1 MKGQHLIIIVNLAWN
16 IVNFRAGL
24 VRTLIAAGYKVTVVA
39 VADGYENRVVELGCD
54 FIPVKMAEH
63 GTSPL
68 EDIKLMFRYYK
79 IFAVKR
85 PDAILSFTIKPNIF
99 GSLAANWLSIPV
111 INNVPGLG
119 AAFSGKR
126 LIKFVVEGL
135 YRISFRRAFKVIF
148 QNDQD
153 RELFSERRL
162 VEPSKTLV
170 VPGSGIDLSH
180 FQGSGRLTNDSSAE
194 GLTFIFVGRLLREKG
209 VLEFVEAARVVK
221 SLRPASQFQILGFIA
236 EGSNAITEL
245 ELAAW
250 QDEGIV
256 EYLGSSDD
264 VRPFIQNADCVVLP
278 SFYREGTPRSLLEA
292 AALSRPIITTDW
304 VGCRDVV
311 DDGINGYLCKVKD
324 HAHLAEQLMRFI
336 ALGDDQRMAMGAAG
350 RSKVEQQ
357 FDEKIVVRRYID
369 ALQECRRDFSTRSRW
384 KHKGRMK

>member
-1 MKGQHLIIIVNLAWN
+1 MKGQNLIISVNLAWN

-24 VRTLIAAGYKVTVVA
+24 VRALIAAGYRVTVVA

-68 EDIKLMFRYYK
+68 EDIKLMFQYYK
-79 IFAVKR
+79 IFKVLR

-119 AAFSGKR
+119 SAFSGNGLVK
-126 LIKFVVEGL
+126 LVVERL
-135 YRISFRRAFKVIF
+135 YRISFRRAVKVIF
-148 QNDQD
+148 QNEQD
-153 RELFSERRL
+153 RELFSDRRL
-162 VEPSKTLV
+162 VEPKKALV

-180 FQGSGRLTNDSSAE
+180 FQNSRRSTNDNSAE

-209 VLEFVEAARVVK
+209 VVEFVEAARLVK
-221 SLRPASQFQILGFIA
+221 RLRPTLRFQILGFVA
-236 EGSNAITEL
+236 EGSTAVTHAEL
-245 ELAAW
+245 VAW
-250 QDEGIV
+250 QEAGII

-264 VRPFIQNADCVVLP
+264 VRPFVQNADCVVLP

-311 DDGINGYLCKVKD
+311 DDGVNGYLCRVKD
-324 HAHLAEQLMRFI
+324 HTHLAEQIIKFI
-336 ALGDDQRMAMGAAG
+336 ALSPAQRIIMGVAG
-350 RSKVEQQ
+350 RAKVERQ

-369 ALQECRRDFSTRSRW
+369 ILRTCHNDVGGSFDGEPQEP
-384 KHKGRMK
+384 

>member
-1 MKGQHLIIIVNLAWN
+1 MKGQNLIITVNLAWN

-24 VRTLIAAGYKVTVVA
+24 VRALIAAGYRVTVVA

-68 EDIKLMFRYYK
+68 EDIKLMFQYYK
-79 IFAVKR
+79 IFKVLR

-119 AAFSGKR
+119 SAFSGNGLVK
-126 LIKFVVEGL
+126 LVVERL
-135 YRISFRRAFKVIF
+135 YRISFRRAVKVIF
-148 QNDQD
+148 QNEQD
-153 RELFSERRL
+153 RELFSDRRL
-162 VEPSKTLV
+162 VEPKKTLV

-180 FQGSGRLTNDSSAE
+180 FQNSRRSTNDNSAE
-194 GLTFIFVGRLLREKG
+194 ELTFIFVGRLLREKG
-209 VLEFVEAARVVK
+209 VVEFVEAARLVK
-221 SLRPASQFQILGFIA
+221 RLRPTSRFQILGFVA
-236 EGSNAITEL
+236 EGSKAVTQAEL
-245 ELAAW
+245 VAW
-250 QDEGIV
+250 QEAGII

-264 VRPFIQNADCVVLP
+264 VRPFVQNADCVVLP

-311 DDGINGYLCKVKD
+311 DDGVNGYLCRVKD
-324 HAHLAEQLMRFI
+324 HTHLAEQIMKFI
-336 ALGDDQRMAMGAAG
+336 ALSPAQRMTMGVAG
-350 RSKVEQQ
+350 RAKVERQ

-369 ALQECRRDFSTRSRW
+369 ILRTCHNAVGGSFDGEPQEP
-384 KHKGRMK
+384 

>member
-1 MKGQHLIIIVNLAWN
+1 MKGQNLIISVNLAWN

-24 VRTLIAAGYKVTVVA
+24 VRALIAAGYRVTVVA

-68 EDIKLMFRYYK
+68 EDIKLMFQYYK
-79 IFAVKR
+79 IFKVLR

-119 AAFSGKR
+119 SAFSGNGLVK
-126 LIKFVVEGL
+126 LVVERL
-135 YRISFRRAFKVIF
+135 YRISFRRAVKVIF
-148 QNDQD
+148 QNEQD
-153 RELFSERRL
+153 RELFSDRRL
-162 VEPSKTLV
+162 VEPKKALV

-180 FQGSGRLTNDSSAE
+180 FQNSRRSTNDNSAE

-209 VLEFVEAARVVK
+209 VVEFVEAARLVK
-221 SLRPASQFQILGFIA
+221 RLRPTLRFQILGFVA
-236 EGSNAITEL
+236 EGSKAVTHAEL
-245 ELAAW
+245 VAW
-250 QDEGIV
+250 QEAGII

-264 VRPFIQNADCVVLP
+264 VRPFVQNADCVVLP

-311 DDGINGYLCKVKD
+311 DDGVNGYLCRVKD
-324 HAHLAEQLMRFI
+324 HTHLAEQIMKFI
-336 ALGDDQRMAMGAAG
+336 ALSPAQRIIMGVAG
-350 RSKVEQQ
+350 RAKVERQ

-369 ALQECRRDFSTRSRW
+369 ILRTCHNDVGGSFDGEPQEP
-384 KHKGRMK
+384 